1 MEWHEVH
8 KYLSTFSGGSGG
20 LTKATQNARRYS
32 VDRLRTLTSSSMPVM
47 IVYCH
52 TIEVRV
58 SWSCLSAHIVPDPK
72 EAAGAAEGYVT
83 KMYKSCFISRRFM
96 INIHSSTLHIYLD
109 VSSREARVYAMP
121 PFYVE
126 KDMGTLEPQPY
137 LPRPSGGIAMEES
150 CLRTPKRANEQ
161 SMLTVKIHQG

>member
-1 MEWHEVH
+1 
-8 KYLSTFSGGSGG
+8 
-20 LTKATQNARRYS
+20 
-32 VDRLRTLTSSSMPVM
+32 MPVM

-72 EAAGAAEGYVT
+72 EAAGAAEG
-83 KMYKSCFISRRFM
+83 
-96 INIHSSTLHIYLD
+96 
-109 VSSREARVYAMP
+109 EARVYAMP

-161 SMLTVKIHQG
+161 NPGESSFLTIHFSIPFEVVTDGKPAFTMTGLYVNSYQMSSDFMVELVATNSTFSQCLENFPTAYGRISGATLHSHSLRE